1 MIEVQD
7 IITSVKGVGDKTA
20 SLFAK
25 IGIRTVGE
33 LLFHYPFRYETYA
46 LPERINE
53 CSNGSLCSVEGIVIS
68 TPKLLFVGNK
78 KITEVSIKDDSGI
91 MKIKWFNAPYM
102 KNNVRFGERYI
113 FRGKVSRSNMNLT
126 MIQPEVFT
134 KDKYRV
140 MLKNYKPIY
149 SATEG
154 LSQNM
159 IGSSIRKALD
169 EILIK
174 EYLPAKIRS
183 RYDLCGIKEALINIH
198 FPQNEEMLTKALSR
212 MVFDE
217 FFFFMLNMKIL
228 KNDISGSVRGIKIS
242 WNEKLDKLVENIGFK
257 LTADQEKVLDEIF
270 NDMTGDRVMQRLL
283 QGDVGSGKTVIA
295 LISLAAA
302 ALGGYQGCIMAP
314 TEVLANQHF
323 DYFEKMLRPMGI
335 NVGKLVGS
343 MKKADKTRVC
353 AQIESGEISIIVGT
367 HAAIQDNVH
376 FSNLA
381 LAVIDEQHRFGVR
394 QRENL
399 MLKGEKSHLLLMS
412 ATPIPRTY
420 ALMLYGDMDVSVIES
435 RPADRLPIK
444 NCVADEGMRPSVYRF
459 IDKEISKGRQ
469 AYIICSLVEESE
481 TKSAA
486 AVTTYG
492 EDISAVFNG
501 KYEVGILHGR
511 MKSDDK
517 SKIMEAFEK
526 GEIDILVSTTVIEV
540 GINVPNATVM
550 LIENSESFGLAQLH
564 QIRGRVGRGTEQ
576 SYCIFMAG
584 KMNEKTKERLDIVA
598 GSNDGFYIAGC
609 DMKLRGPGDFFGI
622 RQSGDMQ
629 FALAD
634 PSRDGI
640 IMSNAREAADSIEL
654 KECDKIVEDR
664 NNIVRLVQRMV
675 Y

>member
-1 MIEVQD
+1 MLEVQD

-25 IGIRTVGE
+25 IGVRTVGE

-46 LPERINE
+46 LPEKIND

-68 TPKLLFVGNK
+68 TPRMVFAGNK
-78 KITEVSIKDDSGI
+78 KITEVVVKDDSGSL
-91 MKIKWFNAPYM
+91 KIKWFNAPYM
-102 KNNVRFGERYI
+102 KNNIRFGERYI
-113 FRGKVSRSNMNLT
+113 FRGKVSRNRMELT

-134 KDKYRV
+134 KDKYRL
-140 MLKNYKPIY
+140 MLKNYKPVY
-149 SATEG
+149 STTEG

-159 IGSSIRKALD
+159 IGSSMRKALD
-169 EILIK
+169 ETVIK
-174 EYLPAKIRS
+174 EYLPVKIRS

-217 FFFFMLNMKIL
+217 FFFFMLNMRMMKTE
-228 KNDISGSVRGIKIS
+228 ISSPVSRMKIS
-242 WNEKLDKLVENIGFK
+242 WNVKLDELTKRIGFK
-257 LTADQEKVLDEIF
+257 LTDDQEKVLDEIF
-270 NDMTGDRVMQRLL
+270 NDMSGEKIMQRLL
-283 QGDVGSGKTVIA
+283 QGDVGSGKTVVA
-295 LISLAAA
+295 LISIAAVALA
-302 ALGGYQGCIMAP
+302 GYQGCIMAP
-314 TEVLANQHF
+314 TEVLTNQHYE
-323 DYFEKMLRPMGI
+323 YFEKMLTPMGI
-335 NVGKLVGS
+335 KVGKLVGS
-343 MKKADKTRVC
+343 MKKSEKSAVYEG
-353 AQIESGEISIIVGT
+353 IESGKISVIVGT
-367 HAAIQDNVH
+367 HAAIQDNVQ
-376 FSNLA
+376 FLNLA

-399 MLKGEKSHLLLMS
+399 MLKGENPHLLLMS

-420 ALMLYGDMDVSVIES
+420 ALMLYGNMDVSVIES

-444 NCVADEGMRPSVYRF
+444 NCVADEGMRNSVYKF

-469 AYIICSLVEESE
+469 AYVICSLVEESE

-492 EDISAVFNG
+492 EELSDVFNG
-501 KYEVGILHGR
+501 KYRVGILHGR

-517 SKIMEAFEK
+517 AKIMESFET

-564 QIRGRVGRGTEQ
+564 QIRGRVGRGSEQ
-576 SYCIFMAG
+576 SYCIFMTG
-584 KMNEKTKERLDIVA
+584 KMSDKTKERLDIIA
-598 GSNDGFYIAGC
+598 KSNDGFYIAGC

-629 FALAD
+629 FVLAD
-634 PSRDGI
+634 PSRDGMV
-640 IMSNAREAADSIEL
+640 MSNAREAVDSLEA
-654 KECDKIVEDR
+654 KECDKIVEER
-664 NNIVRLVQRMV
+664 NNIVRLVQCMV

>member
-1 MIEVQD
+1 MLEVQD

-25 IGIRTVGE
+25 IGVRTVGE

-46 LPERINE
+46 LPEKIKD
-53 CSNGSLCSVEGIVIS
+53 CSNGSLCSIEGIVIS
-68 TPKLLFVGNK
+68 TPRMVFAGNK
-78 KITEVSIKDDSGI
+78 KITEVSVKDDSGTL
-91 MKIKWFNAPYM
+91 KIKWFNAPYM
-102 KNNVRFGERYI
+102 KNNIRFGERYI
-113 FRGKVSRSNMNLT
+113 FRGKVNRNKMNLT

-134 KDKYRV
+134 KDKYRL
-140 MLKNYKPIY
+140 MLKNYKPVY
-149 SATEG
+149 STTEG

-159 IGSSIRKALD
+159 IGNSMRKALD
-169 EILIK
+169 EIVIK
-174 EYLPAKIRS
+174 EYLPVKIRS

-217 FFFFMLNMKIL
+217 FFFFMLNMRMMKT
-228 KNDISGSVRGIKIS
+228 DMSSPVSRMKIS
-242 WNEKLDKLVENIGFK
+242 WNEKLDALTESIGFK
-257 LTADQEKVLDEIF
+257 LTVDQEKVLDEIF
-270 NDMTGDRVMQRLL
+270 EDMSGERVMQRLL
-283 QGDVGSGKTVIA
+283 QGDVGSGKTVVALIA
-295 LISLAAA
+295 LAAVA
-302 ALGGYQGCIMAP
+302 FAGYQGCIMAP

-323 DYFEKMLRPMGI
+323 EYFEKMLTPMGI
-335 NVGKLVGS
+335 KVGKLVGS
-343 MKKADKTRVC
+343 MKKSEKSAVYE
-353 AQIESGEISIIVGT
+353 QIESGEISIVVGT

-376 FSNLA
+376 FAGLA

-394 QRENL
+394 QRESL
-399 MLKGEKSHLLLMS
+399 MLKGENPHLLLMS

-444 NCVADEGMRPSVYRF
+444 NCVADEGMRNSVYRF

-469 AYIICSLVEESE
+469 AYVICSLVEESE

-492 EDISAVFNG
+492 EELSDVFDG
-501 KYEVGILHGR
+501 KYRVGILHGR

-517 SKIMEAFEK
+517 AKIMESFEK

-550 LIENSESFGLAQLH
+550 LIENSEAFGLAQLH
-564 QIRGRVGRGTEQ
+564 QIRGRVGRGSEQ

-584 KMNEKTKERLDIVA
+584 KMSEKTKERLDIVA
-598 GSNDGFYIAGC
+598 KSNDGFYIAGC

-622 RQSGDMQ
+622 RQSGDLQ
-629 FALAD
+629 FVLAD
-634 PSRDGI
+634 PSRDGMV
-640 IMSNAREAADSIEL
+640 MSNAREAVDSLEA

-664 NNIVRLVQRMV
+664 NNIVRLVQCMV